1 MAKYTVINQ
10 ETGESTEL
18 TDEDLS
24 FGPKDTDVATIGS
37 NDTAMDFL
45 AGKIPY
51 HIQRLIEKSERLHLS
66 PEDAEYELGCFVGVP
81 SQDFSDYINQKVT
94 VLGAAIIPHGPYKA
108 KEDKDNPNAPLHPG
122 YLRCLFVIDETD
134 KHDDYVV
141 LECNGVNVFDHTL
154 NMLTNYGWYMWE
166 KPREY
171 MIRRGGKSNAY
182 HMKSVHK
189 DNRNNV
195 VVESTK

>member
-10 ETGESTEL
+10 ETGVSTEL
-18 TDEDLS
+18 TDEDFS
-24 FGPKDTDVATIGS
+24 FGPKDNDVAVLDSNNTI
-37 NDTAMDFL
+37 MDFL
-45 AGKIPY
+45 SGRTPY
-51 HIQRLIEKSERLHLS
+51 HIQRLIEKSEKLELS

-81 SQDFSDYINQKVT
+81 TKSFSEYINCKVK

-108 KEDKDNPNAPLHPG
+108 YADKDKPDAPLKPG

-134 KHDDYVV
+134 KQGDNIV

-154 NMLTNYGWYMWE
+154 NMLTHYGWYLWD

-171 MIRRGGKSNAY
+171 MIRRGGKSEAY

-189 DNRNNV
+189 ANKKV

>member
-1 MAKYTVINQ
+1 MAKYTIINQ
-10 ETGESTEL
+10 STGESTEL
-18 TDEDLS
+18 NEEDLS
-24 FGPKDTDVATIGS
+24 FGPKDTTDIATLDS
-37 NDTAMDFL
+37 NNTAMDFL
-45 AGKIPY
+45 SGKTPY
-51 HIQRLIEKSERLHLS
+51 HIQRLIEKSELLHLS

-81 SQDFSDYINQKVT
+81 TKDFSDYINCKVV
-94 VLGAAIIPHGPYKA
+94 VLGAAIIPHGPYKS
-108 KEDKDNPNAPLHPG
+108 KSDPDGPLQPG

-134 KHDDYVV
+134 KQGDNVV

-154 NMLTNYGWYMWE
+154 NMLVHYGWYMWD

-189 DNRNNV
+189 ANKKAV
-195 VVESTK
+195 VVESK